1 MNKILIISVL
11 AVVLLSVSVTSISA
25 QSKYDIPAW
34 VKGVAGFWSEGKI
47 SNDEFGDG
55 LSFLIDNNIIKVP
68 KIKELESKNTNLQ
81 SENTKQQSEIAKLK
95 NDIVKLQSENTKLQS
110 GNTQPTQNPTMT
122 DAERCSQVP
131 KPSID
136 LHGCN
141 LSGLDF
147 SGANLN
153 GANLSGADLRGTTF
167 SGANLSG
174 ANLNGVSFSLGV
186 VVEYQT
192 YTDFTGANLSGITY
206 AGCIGSPIGTPSA
219 GTLPVCMSAP

>member
-1 MNKILIISVL
+1 MNKVLIISVL
-11 AVVLLSVSVTSISA
+11 AVVLLSVSVASISA

-68 KIKELESKNTNLQ
+68 KIKELES
-81 SENTKQQSEIAKLK
+81 ENAKLK
-95 NDIVKLQSENTKLQS
+95 NDIVKLQSENTKLKS
-110 GNTQPTQNPTMT
+110 GNTRPTQNPTTDADTRPTQNPTMT
-122 DAERCSQVP
+122 DADRCSALP
-131 KPSID
+131 KPKID
-136 LHGCN
+136 LHGCG

-147 SGANLN
+147 SGANLS

-167 SGANLSG
+167 IGANLSG

-186 VVEYQT
+186 VAEYQT
-192 YTDFTGANLSGITY
+192 YTDFTDANLSGITY
-206 AGCIGSPIGTPSA
+206 VDCIGSPIGTPSA
-219 GTLPVCMSAP
+219 GTLPVCMAAP